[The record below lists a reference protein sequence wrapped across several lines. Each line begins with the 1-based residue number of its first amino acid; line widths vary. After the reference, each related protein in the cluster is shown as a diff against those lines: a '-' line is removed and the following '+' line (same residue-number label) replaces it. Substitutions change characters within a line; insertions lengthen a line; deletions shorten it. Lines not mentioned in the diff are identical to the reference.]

1 MNKVSSI
8 VVIVVW
14 CFLVFVKSI
23 EHARHTHTN
32 QTRTQQVGWEGSK
45 HTLRHDGRGV
55 AEGSGGGGGGEDQV
69 GGSDSVGEGGAS
81 AALITPAGAPPPPP
95 PTLQPPSP
103 SPPPPPLSVAAAA
116 ALAPL
121 PAAAVPHA
129 VAAAAALLEG
139 GERRAG
145 TRARAMVARAL
156 WWQRSHTWWR
166 PRLDLYAAFAAR
178 GGSHG

>member
-1 MNKVSSI
+1 MF
-8 VVIVVW
+8 
-14 CFLVFVKSI
+14 CGVFVKLI

-32 QTRTQQVGWEGSK
+32 QTVTSRWGGRGQS
-45 HTLRHDGRGV
+45 TLRRDGHAASPRVAVAAAAVRTNSVAARG
-55 AEGSGGGGGGEDQV
+55 
-69 GGSDSVGEGGAS
+69 VGEGGAS

-95 PTLQPPSP
+95 PPPPSPPPSP

-156 WWQRSHTWWR
+156 WWQQSHTWWR